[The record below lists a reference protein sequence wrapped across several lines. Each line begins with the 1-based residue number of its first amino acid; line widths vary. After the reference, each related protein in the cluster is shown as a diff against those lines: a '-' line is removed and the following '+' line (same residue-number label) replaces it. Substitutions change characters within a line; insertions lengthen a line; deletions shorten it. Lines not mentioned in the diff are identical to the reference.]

1 MIRSWLRWPRLLAV
15 MLVALALV
23 LLVVLAALISSYS
36 NHREQLLQRAFSSAQ
51 SQAFDAARTIS
62 RSFTEVMTIASTVS
76 IDLTSGDLPYQDITE
91 RLFEEVDKHP
101 DIDGLAITFQPY
113 VYDPA
118 ERLYQEYIYKT
129 PQGTFDTLIG
139 ASYDYSQ
146 PPTDAPDSPQTAWY
160 HGPLANGAMWN
171 EPFFATG
178 AQKVLIEF
186 GIPFYQEVDGERE
199 AAGVVTIDYSV
210 ADMRDLVAGLDLG
223 ATGYGFV
230 ISPSGT
236 ILAHPVQDV
245 VATQSIFDY
254 AEAVDNDALAE
265 AAQRALNGEQF
276 HVEMTD
282 TLTGEA
288 SWLFFEPVPMTDW
301 ALGVVLNQS
310 EYAPDSSQTLREQ
323 TTILLVVAA
332 LVLIAISLLVRLH
345 RGRKQALWAVSLA
358 FSLIGIVLIVMVWY
372 LANLW
377 SRPGNVIQIT
387 SQTALDSYLTNYE
400 ERSQLTNGARP
411 LRIPTGVFV
420 QAVQFPDPMSVT
432 VNGYIW
438 QRYPVD
444 SDVQRGFML
453 PQRIG
458 EEATLDEVYREVED
472 DQELV
477 IWYIGVTLRQSYN
490 PTRYPFDSRDVT
502 IRLMPLALADNIVL
516 TPDLESYALVTP
528 GLLPGLDPEVGVN
541 NWQMENSAFSYAE
554 VTYNSTL
561 GLAQR
566 ADYTQ
571 FPELRF
577 TIESQRY
584 VVGPFI
590 AYLLPGVVAA
600 MMLFAF
606 LVNEHD
612 PGEKAELSEA
622 LNYAAALFFV
632 IAVAHTAL
640 RDGIAAVGLT
650 YLEHLYILLY
660 ITIIA
665 IGLNTYVLVKQPKAW
680 IVQYQSN
687 LIVKLLFWP
696 MMIGALLV
704 STLVV
709 FVYG

>member
-1 MIRSWLRWPRLLAV
+1 MMRSWLRWPRLLAV
-15 MLVALALV
+15 ILVTLAVILGVLLVALIAHYN
-23 LLVVLAALISSYS
+23 SQ
-36 NHREQLLQRAFSSAQ
+36 RDQLLQQAFSSAQ
-51 SQAFDAARTIS
+51 TQAFDAARTIS
-62 RSFTEVMTIASTVS
+62 STFADVMAIASDVS
-76 IDLTSGDLPYQDITE
+76 FDLTTGDLPYADITE
-91 RLFEEVDKHP
+91 RLYDEVEAHP
-101 DIDGLAITFQPY
+101 DIDGLAITFQPF

-118 ERLYQEYIYKT
+118 EPLYQEYIYKT
-129 PQGTFDTLIG
+129 PEGTFDTLIG

-160 HGPLANGAMWN
+160 HGPLNNGPMWN

-186 GIPFYQEVDGERE
+186 GIPFYQEIDDERI

-210 ADMRDLVAGLDLG
+210 ADMRDLVAGLNLG

-236 ILAHPVQDV
+236 ILAHPVPDL
-245 VATQSIFDY
+245 VATQTIFDY
-254 AEAVDNDALAE
+254 AESIDNETLADAS
-265 AAQRALNGEQF
+265 QRALAGEQ
-276 HVEMTD
+276 VTLELVD
-282 TLTGEA
+282 NLTGEA
-288 SWLFFEPVPMTDW
+288 SWLFMEPVPMTDW
-301 ALGVVLNQS
+301 ALGVVLNRA
-310 EYAPDSSQTLREQ
+310 EYAPDSKQTLREQ
-323 TTILLVVAA
+323 TTILLVAA
-332 LVLIAISLLVRLH
+332 VLLLIAISLLVRLH
-345 RGRKQALWAVSLA
+345 RGRRRALWAVSVA
-358 FSLIGIVLIVMVWY
+358 FSLIGIVLIVAVWY
-372 LANLW
+372 LADLW
-377 SRPGNVIQIT
+377 SGPSGVIKIT

-400 ERSQLTNGARP
+400 ERSQIANGERP
-411 LRIPTGVFV
+411 LRVPTGVFV

-444 SDVQRGFML
+444 SDVPRGFSL

-458 EEATLDEVYREVED
+458 EEATLEEVHREVQD
-472 DQELV
+472 DEELI
-477 IWYIGVTLRQSYN
+477 IWYIGVTLRQLFD
-490 PTRYPFDSRDVT
+490 PQRYPFDSRDVT
-502 IRLMPLALADNIVL
+502 IRLMPMALAENIVL
-516 TPDLESYALVTP
+516 TPDLESYALVSP
-528 GLLPGLDPEVGVN
+528 GLLPGLDIDVGVN
-541 NWQMENSAFSYAE
+541 NWNMENSAFSYAE

-561 GLAQR
+561 GLSQR
-566 ADYTQ
+566 ANYTQ
-571 FPELRF
+571 LPELRF
-577 TIESQRY
+577 TIAAQRY
-584 VVGPFI
+584 VIGPFI
-590 AYLLPGVVAA
+590 AYLLPGMVAA

-680 IVQYQSN
+680 IVQYQNN

-696 MMIGALLV
+696 MLIGALLV
-704 STLVV
+704 STLAV